1 MTPLKPCPFCGIEPD
16 FMAHVDD
23 STLDLAKCVKPDC
36 AMNDAGWVYVAAWNT
51 RPADQERVEAARQ
64 AMMMLIR
71 NEDAG
76 LERIEGLAIRLGV
89 DLYNSSK

>member
-1 MTPLKPCPFCGIEPD
+1 MWRVECDNCGSNGPLY
-16 FMAHVDD
+16 HSDD
-23 STLDLAKCVKPDC
+23 EAVE
-36 AMNDAGWVYVAAWNT
+36 AWNT
-51 RPADQERVEAARQ
+51 RPADQDRVEAARQ